1 MTNISG
7 AQIRAARALLRWSA
21 ADLVRESGVS
31 PATINRAE
39 STDGKT
45 TMTFANASAIR
56 RALENAGVEL
66 IEENGGGLG
75 ARLRRGLELI
85 DESGG
90 GPGERLR
97 RPPKQKRGEPGTG
110 GDYVGREADQREP
123 CSTLEGGAAARR
135 GARSA
140 TSRKARM
147 TYKIQLAVQFVQI
160 SQNE

>member
-31 PATINRAE
+31 PATIHRAE

-45 TMTFANASAIR
+45 TMTLANASAIR

-85 DESGG
+85 DENGGG
-90 GPGERLR
+90 GPGVRLR
-97 RPPKQKRGEPGTG
+97 KPPKQKR
-110 GDYVGREADQREP
+110 
-123 CSTLEGGAAARR
+123 
-135 GARSA
+135 
-140 TSRKARM
+140 
-147 TYKIQLAVQFVQI
+147 
-160 SQNE
+160 